1 MKADEAVQDFM
12 VSKWQTN
19 TTVPIVL
26 ENAAAA
32 AGFSFSIPAA
42 NISAY
47 SMDMADEGI
56 FVDCSFTA
64 TSGTGAG
71 NLAVIKYT

>member
-1 MKADEAVQDFM
+1 
-12 VSKWQTN
+12 
-19 TTVPIVL
+19 
-26 ENAAAA
+26 
-32 AGFSFSIPAA
+32 
-42 NISAY
+42 
-47 SMDMADEGI
+47 MDMADEGI